1 MIRLPP
7 DSTLPATPFPYT
19 TPFRSLSLTAPAAGL
34 VAAPA
39 TAETL
44 YVETGRL
51 IDGMTDRV
59 RTGQCVMIEDERIT
73 AVADCGTTP
82 AGATRLD
89 WSAYTVLPG
98 LIDLHPHLAAVG
110 QSPDLAA
117 PMKENGRASCRENG
131 CKNG

>member
-1 MIRLPP
+1 MRIS
-7 DSTLPATPFPYT
+7 DWS
-19 TPFRSLSLTAPAAGL
+19 SDVCSSD
-34 VAAPA
+34 
-39 TAETL
+39 
-44 YVETGRL
+44 L

-98 LIDLHPHLAAVG
+98 LIDLHTHLADVG
-110 QSPDLAA
+110 QSADLAA
-117 PMKENGRASCRENG
+117 PMKASPAETALVGARNARVTLDAGFKIGSASCRERV
-131 CKNG
+131 CQYV